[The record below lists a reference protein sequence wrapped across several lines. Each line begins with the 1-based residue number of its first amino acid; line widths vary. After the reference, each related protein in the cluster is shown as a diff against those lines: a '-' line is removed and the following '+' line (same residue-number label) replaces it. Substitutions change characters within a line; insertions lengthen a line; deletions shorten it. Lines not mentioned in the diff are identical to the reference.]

1 MQQRSK
7 RRLNHEETTFKRGVG
22 GRDGLGGGRE
32 MDEMIKR
39 VMDICVDALRCEDLE
54 VYGYSESYQRFTVKT
69 SKGDIRIDFD
79 EED

>member
-1 MQQRSK
+1 
-7 RRLNHEETTFKRGVG
+7 
-22 GRDGLGGGRE
+22 

>member
-1 MQQRSK
+1 MKK
-7 RRLNHEETTFKRGVG
+7 RLLSVALAVAM
-22 GRDGLGGGRE
+22 DWGGRE

>member
-1 MQQRSK
+1 
-7 RRLNHEETTFKRGVG
+7 
-22 GRDGLGGGRE
+22 

-39 VMDICVDALRCEDLE
+39 VMDICVDALQCEDLE
-54 VYGYSESYQRFTVKT
+54 VHRYSESYQRFTVKT